1 MDLSKDG
8 RIVLTLDAGGTNFV
22 FSAIRANKE
31 IVQPVKL
38 SPDVTNLDL
47 CLNAIINGFE
57 KVIQSLKAKPSAISF
72 AFPGPAD
79 YPSGIIG
86 DLENLP
92 AFRGGIPL
100 GPILE
105 EHFGLPVFINNDGN
119 LFAFGEA
126 LGGFIPYI
134 NKKLL
139 DAGSS
144 KRFHNLIGVTLGTG
158 FGVGLVTNMHL
169 IAGDNSNGGEG
180 WLLRDFLKSD
190 SHVEEHISREGIRR
204 SYARK
209 ASLDLKD
216 TGTPEEIYKIA
227 KENSDGNKEAALMAF
242 NDFGTVLGEA
252 LSNIIT
258 LFDGIV
264 VLGGGVAGAYDLF
277 APAMMKQ
284 MASAFNVHDGH
295 TINRLVPKMYNLEQP
310 EELDGFLSVNEKM
323 LTIPNSDRVVK
334 YDPVLRSG
342 VAVSKNDT
350 AEIIAMGAYAYALK
364 MLDK

>member
-1 MDLSKDG
+1 MNLSNDS
-8 RIVLTLDAGGTNFV
+8 RVVLTLDAGGTNFV
-22 FSAIRANKE
+22 FSAIKANKE

-38 SPDVTNLDL
+38 SPDVTDRNL
-47 CLNAIINGFE
+47 CLDAIIMGF
-57 KVIQSLKAKPSAISF
+57 KQVIQNLNEKPSAISF

-92 AFRGGIPL
+92 AFRGGVPL

-105 EHFGLPVFINNDGN
+105 EYFGLPVFINNDGN
-119 LFAFGEA
+119 LFAYGEA
-126 LGGFIPYI
+126 LGGFLPYI
-134 NKKLL
+134 NQKLL

-158 FGVGLVTNMHL
+158 FGVGLVTNNQL

-180 WLLRDFLKSD
+180 WLLRDSLNPD
-190 SHVEEHISREGIRR
+190 CHVEEHLSREGIRR
-204 SYARK
+204 SYAQK
-209 ASLDLKD
+209 AKLPIQDS
-216 TGTPEEIYKIA
+216 GSPEEIYKIA
-227 KENSDGNKEAALMAF
+227 KGNAEGNMDAAIMAF
-242 NDFGTVLGEA
+242 NDYGTVLGEA
-252 LSNIIT
+252 LANIIT

-264 VLGGGVAGAYDLF
+264 VLGGGVAGAYGLF

-284 MASAFNVHDGH
+284 MASGFRVHGGH
-295 TINRLVPKMYNLEQP
+295 TIKRLIPKMYNLENS
-310 EELDGFLSVNEKM
+310 EELNDFLSGNVKE
-323 LTIPNSDRVVK
+323 LAIPNSSRMIK

-350 AEIIAMGAYAYALK
+350 AEIIAMGAYAFALK